1 MDRRAWS
8 RLALRRASR
17 RQHAEIPPPQPVA
30 EDVPLPPLQTPDD
43 DREFAT
49 WPVPAKP
56 ETRVA
61 LT

>member
-8 RLALRRASR
+8 RLALRRAAR

-43 DREFAT
+43 DREFAV
-49 WPVPAKP
+49 WPMFTKP
-56 ETRVA
+56 VTHTA
-61 LT
+61 